1 MAETEIVTVRVPKHV
16 ADKLKALAKATNRP
30 KNYHAAKA
38 VEAYTTHETKL
49 RELIEEGIWSAEN
62 EPLIPHE
69 EVMTHMRNYIAKLDH
84 NEAAH

>member
-30 KNYHAAKA
+30 KNYHAARA
-38 VEAYTTHETKL
+38 VEGYVAQEMRL
-49 RELIEEGIWSAEN
+49 AELIKEGIWSAEN

-69 EVMTHMRNYIAKLDH
+69 EVIRLLEKWDGKADSVD
-84 NEAAH
+84 